1 MPSFRQAR
9 RADSSL
15 EADKMSAF
23 ALGQIQ
29 VRRSGYGAMQLAGPY
44 AFGPPP
50 DRASA
55 IGVLR
60 TAVAAGVDHIDT
72 AQYYGPGVVNDL
84 IREALYPYPGGLAIV
99 SKVAVRRD
107 DSGAVLPFD
116 DPDQLRE
123 GIEDNLRSLRV
134 GQLAAVN
141 LRLPSDGRVD
151 ARFDDQL
158 AAMVAARD
166 EGLIAGVGLSN
177 VSLEQLRHAV
187 AETDIVC
194 VQNMFHLAD
203 RRGTPLLEECLSRGI
218 AFVPFCPLGWP
229 RGQENPVLTSPVVIQ
244 TAARL
249 GITPAQAALQ
259 WLLQLA
265 PNVLLIPGTGSVAHL
280 RENIAA
286 EGVTFDEEALR
297 QLDGVA
303 RWPEEPSQ
311 TV

>member
-1 MPSFRQAR
+1 M
-9 RADSSL
+9 
-15 EADKMSAF
+15 MSTF
-23 ALGQIQ
+23 ALGHVQ
-29 VRRSGYGAMQLAGPY
+29 VRRSGYGAMQLAGPF
-44 AFGPPP
+44 AFGTPP

-55 IGVLR
+55 IGVLQA
-60 TAVAAGVDHIDT
+60 AVATGVDHIDT

-84 IREALYPYPGGLAIV
+84 IREALHPYPDGLAIV

-107 DSGAVLPFD
+107 SGAVLPLD
-116 DPDQLRE
+116 DPDQLRK

-134 GQLAAVN
+134 SQLAAVN
-141 LRLPSDGRVD
+141 LRLPGDGRVD

-177 VSLEQLRHAV
+177 VSLAQLRHA
-187 AETDIVC
+187 AAGTDIVC
-194 VQNMFHLAD
+194 VQNLFHLAD
-203 RRGTPLLEECLSRGI
+203 RRGTPVLEECLSTGI

-229 RGQENPVLTSPVVIQ
+229 RGQDNPVLTSPVVTQ

-249 GITPAQAALQ
+249 GITPAQVALQ

-280 RENIAA
+280 RENLAA
-286 EGVTFDEEALR
+286 EGVTLDDEAVR

-303 RWPEEPSQ
+303 PPDDPSRAL
-311 TV
+311 

>member
-1 MPSFRQAR
+1 
-9 RADSSL
+9 
-15 EADKMSAF
+15 
-23 ALGQIQ
+23 
-29 VRRSGYGAMQLAGPY
+29 MQLAGPY

-60 TAVAAGVDHIDT
+60 AAVAAGADHIDT

-84 IREALYPYPGGLAIV
+84 IREALYPYPDGLAIV

-107 DSGAVLPFD
+107 DDGAVRPFD

-123 GIEDNLRSLRV
+123 GIEDNLRGLRA
-134 GQLAAVN
+134 GRLAAVN
-141 LRLPSDGRVD
+141 LRLPGDGRVG

-187 AETDIVC
+187 TGTEIAC

-203 RRGTPLLEECLSRGI
+203 RRGTPVLEECLSRGI

-229 RGQENPVLTSPVVIQ
+229 RGPENPVLTSPVVAQ

-249 GITPAQAALQ
+249 GVTPAQVALQ

-280 RENIAA
+280 RENMAA
-286 EGVTFDEEALR
+286 EGVTLDDEALR
-297 QLDGVA
+297 QLNA
-303 RWPEEPSQ
+303 IAPWPDDPSR
-311 TV
+311 VV